1 MSQSVYTSKSQR
13 VNRQEN
19 NSIPFCGEG
28 TALDQLKKM
37 FKEQNKNK
45 NKGKLVYFIIIFT
58 QIFNEDH
65 TTHYTE
71 SIGRSRLYFF
81 YSFHIWKP
89 SRMAQRTIEKQGNH
103 YCYKMNNFTTI

>member
-28 TALDQLKKM
+28 TALDQFKK
-37 FKEQNKNK
+37 KCLKNK
-45 NKGKLVYFIIIFT
+45 NKGKLVYVISIFT
-58 QIFNEDH
+58 HIFNEDH

-81 YSFHIWKP
+81 LFISHLKTQSHGAEDYRKAGQP
-89 SRMAQRTIEKQGNH
+89 LLLQNE
-103 YCYKMNNFTTI
+103 